1 MPATRTRRLAQT
13 SSYYAAFVALGLAT
27 AALGPTLP
35 SLAEHTQAQLGEIS
49 FLFTARSLGY
59 LFGSLLGGWLYDR
72 VPGHPVMA
80 AALAVLALML
90 AIIPVVPL
98 LPLLT
103 AALLFLG
110 MGGGALDVGGNTL
123 LVWVHGRQVGPF
135 MNALHFFFGVGSFL
149 APIIIAQA
157 ILQTGD
163 ITWAYWVLALC
174 VLPVA
179 VWLLGQSSPTSQ
191 FHSLDGSGS
200 PLPAGGPD
208 PRFEGRERLLVGL
221 IALLLLLYVGAEAG
235 FGLWIYTY
243 ALALD
248 LGTPTTSAYLTS
260 AFWGAFTLGR
270 LLSIPLAARFR
281 PRSVLLGD
289 LVGCLACVGL
299 LLIWPHS
306 RAAAWLGT
314 LGLGLAM
321 AAIFPTAISLAERH
335 MTLTGQRTGWFLIGA
350 SLGAMSLPWMI
361 GQLFEAIGPQ
371 MAMLAIMGDLALAL
385 GVYLA
390 FLLPATR

>member
-1 MPATRTRRLAQT
+1 MPATSNRRLART
-13 SSYYAAFVALGLAT
+13 SAYYASFVALGLVT

-35 SLAEHTQAQLGEIS
+35 GLAEHTQVQLGEIS
-49 FLFTARSLGY
+49 FLFTAHSLGY
-59 LFGSLLGGWLYDR
+59 LLGSLLGGWLYDR

-80 AALAVLALML
+80 AALAVLALIMG
-90 AIIPVVPL
+90 IIPLVPL

-110 MGGGALDVGGNTL
+110 MAGGALDVGGNTL
-123 LVWVHGRQVGPF
+123 LVWVHGRQVSPF

-149 APIIIAQA
+149 APIVVAQA
-157 ILQTGD
+157 ILLTGD

-174 VLPVA
+174 ILPVA
-179 VWLLGQSSPTSQ
+179 AWLLGTSSPASR
-191 FHSLDGSGS
+191 SNSPDRSGA
-200 PLPAGGPD
+200 PLPTNGLD
-208 PRFEGRERLLVGL
+208 SKSEGHERLLVAL

-235 FGLWIYTY
+235 FGGWIYTY

-248 LGTPTTSAYLTS
+248 LGTATTSAYLTS

-281 PRSVLLGD
+281 PRSILLGD
-289 LVGCLACVGL
+289 LVGCLVSVGL
-299 LLIWPHS
+299 LLVWPNS
-306 RAAAWLGT
+306 LAATWLGA
-314 LGLGLAM
+314 LGLGLFM
-321 AAIFPTAISLAERH
+321 ASIFPTTISLAERH
-335 MTLTGQRTGWFLIGA
+335 MTITGQRTGWFLIGA
-350 SLGAMSLPWMI
+350 SLGGMSLPWMI

-371 MAMLAIMGDLALAL
+371 MVMVAIMGDLVLAL

-390 FLLPATR
+390 FILPATR

>member
-1 MPATRTRRLAQT
+1 MPALRTRRLART
-13 SSYYAAFVALGLAT
+13 SGYYAAFVALGLVT

-35 SLAEHTQAQLGEIS
+35 GLAEHTQAQLGEIS
-49 FLFTARSLGY
+49 FLFTAHSLGY
-59 LFGSLLGGWLYDR
+59 LLGSLLGGWLYDR

-90 AIIPVVPL
+90 GIIPVVPL

-149 APIIIAQA
+149 APIVVAQA
-157 ILQTGD
+157 ILRTGD

-179 VWLLGQSSPTSQ
+179 AWLLGISSPPGQADSPDR
-191 FHSLDGSGS
+191 SDS
-200 PLPAGGPD
+200 PLPANSLD
-208 PRFEGRERLLVGL
+208 QKSERHERLLVAL
-221 IALLLLLYVGAEAG
+221 IALLLALYVGAEAG
-235 FGLWIYTY
+235 FGGWIYTY

-299 LLIWPHS
+299 LVVWPHS
-306 RAAAWLGT
+306 RAATWLGT

-321 AAIFPTAISLAERH
+321 ASIFPTAISLAERH

-350 SLGAMSLPWMI
+350 SVGGMSLPWII
-361 GQLFEAIGPQ
+361 GQLFEGIGPQ
-371 MAMLAIMGDLALAL
+371 MAMLAILGDLALAL

-390 FLLPATR
+390 LILPATR

>member
-1 MPATRTRRLAQT
+1 MPATRNRRLART
-13 SSYYAAFVALGLAT
+13 SGYYAAFVALGLVT

-35 SLAEHTQAQLGEIS
+35 GLAEHTQAQLGEIS
-49 FLFTARSLGY
+49 FLFTAHSLGY
-59 LFGSLLGGWLYDR
+59 LLGSLLGGWLYDR

-90 AIIPVVPL
+90 GIIPVVPL

-103 AALLFLG
+103 VALLFLG

-123 LVWVHGRQVGPF
+123 LVWVYGRQVGPF

-149 APIIIAQA
+149 APIVVAQT
-157 ILQTGD
+157 ILRTGD
-163 ITWAYWVLALC
+163 ITWAYWVMALC

-179 VWLLGQSSPTSQ
+179 AWLFALSSPTSRA
-191 FHSLDGSGS
+191 SSSNRSGS
-200 PLPAGGPD
+200 PLPTTGLD
-208 PRFEGRERLLVGL
+208 SESERRERLLVAL
-221 IALLLLLYVGAEAG
+221 IALLLSLYVGAEAG
-235 FGLWIYTY
+235 FGGWIYTY

-248 LGTPTTSAYLTS
+248 LGTTTTSAYLTS

-281 PRSVLLGD
+281 PRSILLGD

-299 LLIWPHS
+299 LLVWPHS
-306 RAAAWLGT
+306 RAATWLGT
-314 LGLGLAM
+314 LGLGFAM
-321 AAIFPTAISLAERH
+321 ASIFPTAVSLAERH

-350 SLGAMSLPWMI
+350 SVGGMSLPWLI

-390 FLLPATR
+390 FILPATR